1 MTTAQINLTDSQTD
15 ALQKLS
21 AQTGKTEDE
30 LLQEAVNKLIS
41 EVGEAEAKREKW
53 LKSLRQ
59 AKGIWKDRDDLPD
72 FRQLRSEW
80 DRFSDWNNEK

>member
-1 MTTAQINLTDSQTD
+1 MTTAQINLTDSQVD

-21 AQTGKTEDE
+21 VQTGKTEDE
-30 LLQEAVNKLIS
+30 LLQEAVNKLIA
-41 EVGEAEAKREKW
+41 EVGEAETKRQEW

-72 FRQLRSEW
+72 FRQLRKEF
-80 DRFSDWNNEK
+80 DRFSDWSEK